1 MTRKTKTAVRTTAP
15 KQKVRMQQPPKKSK
29 PFSEAGSIVGNAVGS
44 IFGNAKMGKGIGRFL
59 GSGIGSIFGSGDYTL
74 MGAQPKYNVLV
85 NSTQIPKFDSTKQ
98 TNIVCHR
105 EYLGDIN
112 GTAGFNNSMY
122 PLNPGIATT
131 FPWLATIAQNYQ
143 EYVFHGVVF
152 EFRPLITDFIT
163 GGAPGVVVM
172 ATNYNAD
179 APVYTTKQ
187 EMENSEY
194 AVSVKP
200 TNALMH
206 GIECAINQTILPQRY
221 VRSGSVPL
229 GQDLRL
235 YDYGNF
241 QFATQA
247 NPVQDLGELW
257 VSYCVEFHKPIL
269 PVDVGGDV
277 SSAHVLRTSATTAVP
292 FGTVT
297 FINSGDLTLSF
308 TAATFSFFAQPAQ
321 QYIITLSWNS
331 ATSTLGTI
339 TPTFTGMVARQYYVA
354 DANLN
359 AQAASGTSGQ
369 FVFTCIVFT
378 TILNPGLVTFNTNG
392 SGPVITGLST
402 VDVIVSEFSN
412 FVTA

>member
-1 MTRKTKTAVRTTAP
+1 MTRKTKTVVRTTTP
-15 KQKVRMQQPPKKSK
+15 KQKVRQQMKPKKSK
-29 PFSEAGSIVGNAVGS
+29 PFSEAGSIVGNAVGGM
-44 IFGNAKMGKGIGRFL
+44 FGNAKIGKGIGRFL
-59 GSGIGSIFGSGDYTL
+59 GSGIGSIFGSGDYSL
-74 MGAQPKYNVLV
+74 MGPMPKYNVLT
-85 NSTQIPKFDSTKQ
+85 NSTQIPKFDSTRQ

-105 EYLGDIN
+105 EYLGDIT
-112 GTAGFNNSMY
+112 GTAGFNNAQY
-122 PLNPGIATT
+122 ALNPGIATT

-179 APVYTTKQ
+179 ATAYTTKQ

-200 TNALMH
+200 TDALIH
-206 GIECAINQTILPQRY
+206 GIECATNQTILPQRY
-221 VRSGSVPL
+221 VRSGAVPV

-269 PVDVGGDV
+269 PLDVGGDV
-277 SSAHVLRTSATTAVP
+277 SSGHTYRTGATTASQFGLIQVVNNGSLSLTTT
-292 FGTVT
+292 GTVVT
-297 FINSGDLTLSF
+297 
-308 TAATFSFFAQPAQ
+308 FFAQPSQ
-321 QYIITLSWNS
+321 QYLVTCSWV
-331 ATSTLGTI
+331 AGTSVTGAFA
-339 TPTFTGMVARQYYVA
+339 PTFTG
-354 DANLN
+354 L
-359 AQAASGTSGQ
+359 AQKGYFLAGNGSVQVGSGTSE
-369 FVFTCIVFT
+369 FIYET
-378 TILNPGLVTFNTNG
+378 TLVCNLLNPGNVT
-392 SGPVITGLST
+392 ITAVGLTMVGAT
-402 VDVIVSEFSN
+402 VCDI
-412 FVTA
+412 FVTELDNLIIA